1 MVYLDH
7 AATVWP
13 RPAWVMEAMQL
24 YMAEAGSPG
33 RSGHRLSI
41 TAGRMV
47 YEAREAIADL
57 FGAADPLRVIFTRNA
72 TEALNLALTG
82 LLKPGDRVVTTGVE
96 HNAVA
101 RPLFALKHRGVSC
114 DVVPCD
120 RAGVLDL
127 AALKD
132 ALMRPVRVVAIN
144 HASNV
149 SGTLAPLE
157 LISPLVH
164 EAGALL
170 LVDAAQT
177 AGALPIDMG
186 ALGIDML
193 AFTGHK
199 GLMGPQGTGGLVIG
213 KNADPG
219 QIEPLTRGG
228 TGSRSELEDQPDAL
242 PDRFESGT
250 LNGVGIAGLGAS
262 VRKILEIG
270 VDAIRA
276 HDMAI
281 TQRLLERLG
290 HIPGVRIHGPCD
302 PKRQTATVSVTFA
315 EHVVTDIAFRLDDE
329 FGVMVRAGLHCAPW
343 AHRSLGTLPQ
353 GTLRLS
359 AGFSTTVEDIDRAIE
374 ALNRVVNA

>member
-1 MVYLDH
+1 M
-7 AATVWP
+7 A
-13 RPAWVMEAMQL
+13 L

-41 TAGRMV
+41 NAGRMV
-47 YEAREAIADL
+47 YEAREAVADL
-57 FGAADPLRVIFTRNA
+57 FGASDPLRVIFTRNA

-82 LLKPGDRVVTTGVE
+82 LLGPGDRVVTTGVE

-101 RPLFALKHRGVSC
+101 RPLFALKHRGVSF
-114 DVVPCD
+114 DVAPCD

-132 ALMRPVRVVAIN
+132 ALRSPVRVVVIN

-149 SGTLAPLE
+149 SGALAPLE

-170 LVDAAQT
+170 LLDAAQT
-177 AGALPIDMG
+177 AGALPIDVG
-186 ALGIDML
+186 ALGIDLL

-213 KNADPG
+213 ESADPG
-219 QIEPLTRGG
+219 EIEPLTRGG

-262 VRKILEIG
+262 VRSILEVG

-276 HDMAI
+276 HDMAL
-281 TQRLLERLG
+281 TQRLLEGLG
-290 HIPGVRIHGPCD
+290 DIPGVCIHGPCD
-302 PKRQTATVSVTFA
+302 PERQTATVSITFA

-343 AHRSLGTLPQ
+343 AHRSLGTLPD

-359 AGFSTTVEDIDRAIE
+359 AGFSTTIEDVDRAVE
-374 ALNRVVNA
+374 ALKQVTSA